1 MEKKQEKREKLVF
14 AKKIEFFILYYN
26 LLSCW
31 RHYVFVR
38 SGSSVTSDTVKSEDF
53 LVIKS

>member
-1 MEKKQEKREKLVF
+1 MIC

-26 LLSCW
+26 LLTPW

-38 SGSSVTSDTVKSEDF
+38 NGSSVTSDTVKSEDF